1 LKFDLR
7 TVWPEMFVEQ
17 RPKVLQKS
25 TTSTHCFGK
34 LSRTYNNVF
43 NSWRFCKTTFKFNA
57 HFDKF
62 GIDINENLAN
72 AITLRGNDVV
82 KRLLNGNRAQARA
95 TMIHCFSSCM

>member
-34 LSRTYNNVF
+34 LSRTYNNVL
-43 NSWRFCKTTFKFNA
+43 KFLKILQN
-57 HFDKF
+57 
-62 GIDINENLAN
+62 DIQ
-72 AITLRGNDVV
+72 I
-82 KRLLNGNRAQARA
+82 
-95 TMIHCFSSCM
+95 